1 MRDAMLKRLLLLSAA
16 LLLCALAGV
25 SLADNGPPEF
35 HDSALAQR
43 YSALTEELR
52 CPKCEN
58 ETLASSGAPIAA
70 DIRQRI
76 AEWLNAGQSDDDI
89 RHHLVQR
96 FGEYVLYKPR
106 VERRTWLLW
115 GLPAA
120 AVVIGGVVLTLLIR
134 RRRRLQVSDLDDAE
148 RARLAALLSRHGD
161 QQPSSDREAR

>member
-1 MRDAMLKRLLLLSAA
+1 MLQRMMLAVAA
-16 LLLCALAGV
+16 LLLCLSAGI

-35 HDSALAQR
+35 QDPALGQR

-76 AEWLNAGQSDDDI
+76 AEWLKAGQSDDEI

-106 VERRTWLLW
+106 IERRTWLLW
-115 GLPAA
+115 GLPAV
-120 AVVIGGVVLTLLIR
+120 AVVLGAVVLMLLIR
-134 RRRRLQVSDLDDAE
+134 RRRRLRVNDLDEAE
-148 RARLAALLSRHGD
+148 RARLATLLARHGE
-161 QQPSSDREAR
+161 QQSSNREAR